1 MMDEKMLMLG
11 IINLKKSV
19 DSLNVTLT
27 LSTHIDKELK
37 QDIQDLISCMNKLSN
52 DLQKTRDERKNE
64 I

>member
-1 MMDEKMLMLG
+1 MDEKMLMLG
-11 IINLKKSV
+11 IVNLKKSV

-37 QDIQDLISCMNKLSN
+37 QDIQDLISCMNKLSE